1 MSFGTAVDRE
11 IDRLE
16 QEMEYAETEEERRAI
31 REELK
36 DIAREAAEREQWED
50 EGYNRGWR

>member
-1 MSFGTAVDRE
+1 MSFGAAVDRE

-31 REELK
+31 REELT
-36 DIAREAAEREQWED
+36 DIAREAVERERWED
-50 EGYNRGWR
+50 EGYDRGWR